1 MNSTFGRRL
10 ADLLKWRRMTQR
22 DLAAA
27 TGLTEGTISRYVS
40 GAREPKA
47 IIAAKIA
54 KALNVSPQELLD
66 SPTDFEVDNAVRIV
80 ARNAKDLT
88 EDQRTQLIAALA
100 KR

>member
-1 MNSTFGRRL
+1 MDSTFGRRL
-10 ADLLKWRRMTQR
+10 ADLLKWRHMTQR

-40 GAREPKA
+40 GTREPKA

-54 KALNVSPQELLD
+54 KALNVSPQELLGN
-66 SPTDFEVDNAVRIV
+66 PTDYEVDNAVRIV